1 MVLEVFVYVWSSCI
15 VIFNCYP
22 LLHYSS
28 ELPCLW
34 YKFYASNDRF
44 QSGLVKAHPPYNTIQ
59 VNSAKVDTQL
69 LFGFKSYFAN
79 ITFKWVI
86 PFNLFFQTILI
97 TAFIVTNITLGH
109 TFPSLSLSLPRAFS
123 SSILRLSS
131 SLHFV
136 LKLFS
141 STLSFSHFSEYFF
154 FSMFLIF

>member
-1 MVLEVFVYVWSSCI
+1 MCDHLVLSFLILS
-15 VIFNCYP
+15 VIT
-22 LLHYSS
+22 LLR
-28 ELPCLW
+28 ELPRLW
-34 YKFYASNDRF
+34 YKFYASNNRF

-97 TAFIVTNITLGH
+97 TAFIVTNITLG
-109 TFPSLSLSLPRAFS
+109 FRWNFSFIKPSLPSAFS
-123 SSILRLSS
+123 SSILTLSS